1 MIDVSLPPYPS
12 PTGPTNAGQQL
23 GLYPLRPLRI
33 GEIFA
38 AALRVAWRHLT
49 VLAPIALLVAV
60 VALGVQLSLFAA
72 NGSLHD
78 YASGQLLAVPAN
90 PTPAEAQALVNRLV
104 QDFFPA
110 VLLSSLVS
118 LIAAPIL
125 AGIATPFAALGATST
140 VSTNGA
146 GLARLRGRWGVLLG
160 TGVIVGLAIA
170 VGSVLLVVPGIMA
183 WLILLPAGPVAAME
197 GSTLGDSIKRAAVV
211 SKGFKGR
218 LFGVSILAGL
228 ISGAIGLVV
237 SSIIGRLVSTEQPVS
252 HLVVTSVATAL
263 VSALTVAWSSSVVA
277 MLYIDI
283 RIRREGLAQA
293 LTAAAGP
300 SLYS

>member
-1 MIDVSLPPYPS
+1 MSLPPYPPPS
-12 PTGPTNAGQQL
+12 GPTNGGRQL

-38 AALRVAWRHLT
+38 AAVRVAWRHLT
-49 VLAPIALLVAV
+49 VLAPLALLAGV
-60 VALGVQLSLFAA
+60 VALGVQFSLLASS
-72 NGSLHD
+72 GSLHD
-78 YASGQLLAVPAN
+78 YASGQLLAIPVN
-90 PTPAEAQALVNRLV
+90 PTQADLNALVDRLV
-104 QDFFPA
+104 RDYLPA
-110 VLLSSLVS
+110 VLVSSLIS
-118 LIAAPIL
+118 LIAGPIL

-160 TGVIVGLAIA
+160 SGVVVGLAIA

-218 LFGVSILAGL
+218 LFGVSILSSL
-228 ISGAIGLVV
+228 ISGAIALVV
-237 SSIIGRLVSTEQPVS
+237 SSIVGRLVSTEQPIS
-252 HLVVTSVATAL
+252 HLVVTSVATVL
-263 VSALTVAWSSSVVA
+263 VGALTVAWSSSVVA

-293 LTAAAGP
+293 LAAAAGP
-300 SLYS
+300 SRFS